1 MKQQFTEQKLKL
13 FIVTGN
19 RFVGGNE
26 LGLMRL
32 AQELSKRNYIVTVVA
47 YAKRKM
53 AKFFRSFKGIHQ
65 ICLLTEPPHSKSLI
79 QKFLKDPPDLIL
91 SSGPGLAVE
100 MAQQYKKPLFLR
112 IVNNPNWQFGN
123 TGFLTEQTKQIIK
136 MMGAFSKRLI
146 ALSNS
151 VKAPFLKLGI
161 NHFETIY
168 NGCDTEFFRPASREK
183 AAFRRRFNVP
193 VNNITI
199 GVVANILPQK
209 RHEIVIRALSE
220 LPEDAPSFKC
230 FFIGSYDQKKMK
242 IQKKKLN
249 RLIKKFNLGKKIIF
263 TGFLNDRKE
272 FMNGLDIH
280 LFPFQGE
287 GCTNTLLEAMACE
300 KAVIAHNSGPFPEM
314 ISRNQE
320 GVVVPEEDP
329 KAFAQALYEL
339 LGNRELRLKLGKKAR
354 LKVQQKFN
362 RKKQVDA
369 YDYLFRSSLEHS
381 QYGKK
386 LLLK

>member
-1 MKQQFTEQKLKL
+1 MKQQFAERKFKL
-13 FIVTGN
+13 FIFTGN

-47 YAKRKM
+47 YAERKM
-53 AKFFRSFKGIHQ
+53 AKFFRSFSGIHR
-65 ICLLTEPPHSKSLI
+65 IYLLKDPLRSRSFI
-79 QKFLKDPPDLIL
+79 QKFSEEPPDFIL

-100 MAQQYKKPLFLR
+100 MAHHYKKPLFLR
-112 IVNNPNWQFGN
+112 IINDPNWQFGN
-123 TGFLTEQTKQIIK
+123 TGFLTEQTKQIMK
-136 MMGAFSKRLI
+136 TMCAFSNWLI

-151 VKAPFLKLGI
+151 IKAPFLKLGI

-168 NGCDTEFFRPASREK
+168 NGCDTKFFRPLSREK
-183 AAFRRRFNVP
+183 AAFRRKFNVN
-193 VNNITI
+193 VNDITI

-209 RHEIVIRALSE
+209 RHEIVIQALSK
-220 LPEDAPSFKC
+220 LPEGTPSFKC
-230 FFIGSYDQKKMK
+230 FFVGSYSQKKMK

-249 RLIKKFNLGKKIIF
+249 RLIKTFNLEKKIIF

-300 KAVIAHNSGPFPEM
+300 KAVIAHSSGPFPEI
-314 ISRNQE
+314 ISHNQE
-320 GVVVPEEDP
+320 GVIVLEEDP
-329 KAFAQALYEL
+329 EAFARALYKL
-339 LGNRELRLKLGKKAR
+339 LGSRELRLKLGEKAR
-354 LKVQQKFN
+354 LKVQKKFN
-362 RKKQVDA
+362 RKQQVDA
-369 YDYLFRSSLEHS
+369 HDRLFRSYLKHF
-381 QYGKK
+381 QYEKK